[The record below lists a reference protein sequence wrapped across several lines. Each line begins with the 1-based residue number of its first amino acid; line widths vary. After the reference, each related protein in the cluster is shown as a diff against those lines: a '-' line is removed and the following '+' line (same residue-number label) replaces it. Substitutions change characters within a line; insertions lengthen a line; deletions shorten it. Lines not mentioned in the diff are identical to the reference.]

1 MMTDAFSCIAF
12 IRLKK
17 ATDSSFFIGMSI
29 TANCTIE
36 IGVHRLMRQCGNQ
49 KEIHGK
55 TGVLFAI
62 PVALLM
68 HLFGIQF
75 NNLIITDVFTPYW
88 ESLPGSDLIS
98 NLFQDIP
105 NLIVLWTVFF
115 PFLQFFFPVILFPK

>member
-1 MMTDAFSCIAF
+1 M
-12 IRLKK
+12 
-17 ATDSSFFIGMSI
+17 
-29 TANCTIE
+29 
-36 IGVHRLMRQCGNQ
+36 
-49 KEIHGK
+49 
-55 TGVLFAI
+55 LFAI

-68 HLFGIQF
+68 HLFGIQY

-115 PFLQFFFPVILFPK
+115 PFLQFFFPVILFPKWFTWNYVVFDAGCNLNSDAELPQQIVN